1 LIVAESLNAQ
11 SFGVKFGRN
20 GKCNVSV
27 GVTNLLVRQGD
38 YTATGQTAMSI
49 IDADGLGGA
58 DAGAHAA
65 PQAVPAPGGRAHR
78 FS

>member
-1 LIVAESLNAQ
+1 MRAP
-11 SFGVKFGRN
+11 
-20 GKCNVSV
+20 VSG

-38 YTATGQTAMSI
+38 YTVTGQTAMSI

-58 DAGAHAA
+58 DAGTHAA
-65 PQAVPAPGGRAHR
+65 PQDVPAPGGGHIIP